1 VLILDDSLSSVDA
14 ETEREI
20 LGRLGEVMAGRTAI
34 LISHRVAAVRRAD
47 QIVVL
52 DGARVVEVGTHAEL
66 LARGGV
72 YAELYRS
79 QLADEPALAEPVE
92 EPVPEEVAP

>member
-1 VLILDDSLSSVDA
+1 MLILDDSLSAVDA

-20 LGRLGEVMAGRTAI
+20 LEQLGQVLEGRTAV

-52 DGARVVEVGTHAEL
+52 DEGRVVELGTHNEL
-66 LARGGV
+66 LANDG
-72 YAELYRS
+72 LYS
-79 QLADEPALAEPVE
+79 QLYQDQLQG
-92 EPVPEEVAP
+92 EVAG